1 MIHIITVLAKYN
13 DSHNPNLLAL
23 ICKSKRGAAMSSKTS
38 EYKENLNESNILLS
52 EQLLETWLSFTS
64 TVRNERIVK
73 GFTFREIFILHILAN
88 QDTCK
93 TSAAKSDT
101 CKSSASKSDTCK
113 SSASKSDTCKTS
125 AAKSVQ
131 KNIPDRNITATDIV
145 NQTSILKPQVNKIL
159 DSLESRKLI
168 KRQRSDKDKR
178 YVFISLTPYGRRQY
192 LHEHKNIID
201 LIEQLISSLGESNTR
216 KLISNLDS
224 TAVIIGKLISTD
236 RS

>member
-1 MIHIITVLAKYN
+1 
-13 DSHNPNLLAL
+13 
-23 ICKSKRGAAMSSKTS
+23 MSSKTS

-125 AAKSVQ
+125 AAKSAQ

>member
-73 GFTFREIFILHILAN
+73 GFTFREILILHILAN

-101 CKSSASKSDTCK
+101 CKSSASN
-113 SSASKSDTCKTS
+113 SDTCKTS

>member
-1 MIHIITVLAKYN
+1 
-13 DSHNPNLLAL
+13 
-23 ICKSKRGAAMSSKTS
+23 MSSKTS

-93 TSAAKSDT
+93 TSAA
-101 CKSSASKSDTCK
+101 KSDTCK

>member
-73 GFTFREIFILHILAN
+73 GFTFREILILHILAN

-93 TSAAKSDT
+93 TSAA
-101 CKSSASKSDTCK
+101 KSDTCK

-168 KRQRSDKDKR
+168 NRQRSDKDKR

>member
-1 MIHIITVLAKYN
+1 
-13 DSHNPNLLAL
+13 
-23 ICKSKRGAAMSSKTS
+23 MSSKTS

-73 GFTFREIFILHILAN
+73 GFTFREILILHILAN

-113 SSASKSDTCKTS
+113 TS
-125 AAKSVQ
+125 AAKSAQ

-145 NQTSILKPQVNKIL
+145 NQTSMLKPQVNKIL

-201 LIEQLISSLGESNTR
+201 LIEQLISSLGEINTR

>member
-73 GFTFREIFILHILAN
+73 GFTFREILILHILAN
-88 QDTCK
+88 Q
-93 TSAAKSDT
+93 
-101 CKSSASKSDTCK
+101 
-113 SSASKSDTCKTS
+113 DTCKTS

-145 NQTSILKPQVNKIL
+145 NQTSMLKPQVNKIL

-201 LIEQLISSLGESNTR
+201 LIEQLISSLGEINTR

>member
-73 GFTFREIFILHILAN
+73 GFTFREILILHILAN
-88 QDTCK
+88 Q
-93 TSAAKSDT
+93 
-101 CKSSASKSDTCK
+101 
-113 SSASKSDTCKTS
+113 DTCKTS

>member
-73 GFTFREIFILHILAN
+73 GFTFREILILHILAN
-88 QDTCK
+88 NETCK
-93 TSAAKSDT
+93 TSAA
-101 CKSSASKSDTCK
+101 KSDTCK